1 MICAPPSSAR
11 SDFRGSQEST
21 SGRLRPPSTLR
32 RRIHLVLVSSSVSSL
47 SPPRGV
53 QLPRTVQSSL
63 LPLTRGSRQ
72 PSLLAQLLRQEP
84 REPSRGLARPAI
96 HDTLHRHI
104 GHHGLGL
111 SDGAS
116 SRGNEIECRLV
127 GVGRS
132 VGDDTSKGTLGCSPR
147 PVSESR
153 RHT

>member
-11 SDFRGSQEST
+11 AAFRGFKKSV
-21 SGRLRPPSTLR
+21 SGRLRPPSVFHR
-32 RRIHLVLVSSSVSSL
+32 RSHLVFASSSVSSL

-53 QLPRTVQSSL
+53 QLPRAVL
-63 LPLTRGSRQ
+63 AAFLPLTRGSRQ

-84 REPSRGLARPAI
+84 REPSRVLDRPVI
-96 HDTLHRHI
+96 HGVLHRRI

-111 SDGAS
+111 SAGAF

-127 GVGRS
+127 GVARS
-132 VGDDTSKGTLGCSPR
+132 VGDDSSKGAQGCSPR
-147 PVSESR
+147 SASESR